1 MATYILVDTLNMF
14 MRSKHSVRGDIDMRV
29 GMSLHILFASM
40 RKAVRDFQGDHVVI
54 CMEGRSWRKDF
65 YKPYKANRQV
75 LANQRTQREV
85 DDDKLFFEAFN
96 DAVKFFAE
104 RTNCSVLHCGQAE
117 ADDLIAIWT
126 QTHPAD
132 EHVIISSDSDFYQL
146 LAPNV
151 RQFNGVANELITLEG
166 VFNVAG
172 KTPKPVIDKST
183 GEQKRF
189 DPEYELFLKC
199 IRGDSSDN
207 IFSAYPGARL
217 KGTKSKT
224 GITEAFEDR
233 HQGGYNYNNFML
245 QRWTDHEGQEHRVR
259 DAYER
264 NRTLVDLTQQPEEIR
279 TKCIDVIRE
288 AVNKPRVSQV
298 GIHFMKFCA
307 KWNLQKLSENP
318 SEFAEFLNRGIDRV
332 TMVEAQ

>member
-1 MATYILVDTLNMF
+1 MATYILVDALNMF
-14 MRSKHSVRGDIDMRV
+14 MRSKHSVRGDIDTKV

-54 CMEGRSWRKDF
+54 CLEGRSWRKDF

-75 LANQRTQREV
+75 VAAQRSQREV
-85 DDDKLFFEAFN
+85 EDDKLFFEAFN
-96 DAVKFFAE
+96 DAIKFFSE
-104 RTNCSVLHCGQAE
+104 RTNCSVLQCPQAE

-126 QTHPAD
+126 QTHPED
-132 EHVIISSDSDFYQL
+132 QHVIISSDSDFYQL

-151 RQFNGVANELITLEG
+151 RQFNGVNNELITLEG
-166 VFNVAG
+166 VFNTQG
-172 KTPKPVIDKST
+172 KTPKPVQDSKT
-183 GEQKRF
+183 GVQKRF

-217 KGTKSKT
+217 KGTRSKT

-233 HQGGYNYNNFML
+233 HNGGYNYNNFML

-264 NRTLVDLTQQPEEIR
+264 NRVLVDLTQQPAEIR
-279 TKCIDVIRE
+279 TLCTTVIRE
-288 AVNKPRVSQV
+288 AVNKPKVSQV
-298 GIHFMKFCA
+298 GIYFMKFCA
-307 KWNLQKLSENP
+307 KWNLQKMSENP
-318 SEFAEFLNRGIDRV
+318 SDFADFLNRGIDQV
-332 TMVEAQ
+332 TMVEA

>member
-1 MATYILVDTLNMF
+1 
-14 MRSKHSVRGDIDMRV
+14 MRV

-54 CMEGRSWRKDF
+54 CMEGRSWRKDY

-75 LANQRTQREV
+75 VANKRTQHEI

-117 ADDLIAIWT
+117 ADDLIAVWT

-151 RQFNGVANELITLEG
+151 RQFNGITNELITLEG
-166 VFNVAG
+166 VFNIAG
-172 KTPKPVIDKST
+172 KTPKPVIDKNT
-183 GEQKRF
+183 GKQKRF

-199 IRGDSSDN
+199 VRGDTSDN

-217 KGTKSKT
+217 KGTKTKT

-233 HQGGYNYNNFML
+233 HNGGYNYNNFML

-264 NRTLVDLTQQPEEIR
+264 NRTLVDLTKQPEEIR
-279 TKCIDVIRE
+279 TKCTAVIRE

-298 GIHFMKFCA
+298 GIHLMKFCA
-307 KWNLQKLSENP
+307 KWNLQKMSENP
-318 SEFAEFLNRGIDRV
+318 GEFAEFLNRGIDRV
-332 TMVEAQ
+332 TMVEA